1 MRYYTRQ
8 FRASAMVVLLTLIA
22 IRGPAVAG
30 PLDDAEVAYGR
41 NDYATALPLLRLLA
55 DQGNATAQ
63 YRLGHLYN
71 DGTGVTQ
78 DYVQA
83 LRWYRLAAD
92 QGIAA
97 AQFGLG
103 TMYENGQSVPQNF
116 VLVHM
121 WFNLSASQGDKAA
134 ALNRDE
140 LEISMNP
147 VQITLAQKLAREWKP
162 NSKR

>member
-1 MRYYTRQ
+1 MRYYTRLS
-8 FRASAMVVLLTLIA
+8 RALAMVVLLTLPA
-22 IRGPAVAG
+22 ISGPAVAG
-30 PLDDAEVAYGR
+30 PTDDAEAAYDR
-41 NDYATALPLLRLLA
+41 SDYATALPLLRLLA

-63 YRLGHLYN
+63 YRLGHLYD

-103 TMYENGQSVPQNF
+103 TIYENGQSVPRTSS
-116 VLVHM
+116 LHTCGSTY
-121 WFNLSASQGDKAA
+121 L
-134 ALNRDE
+134 
-140 LEISMNP
+140 
-147 VQITLAQKLAREWKP
+147 LARVTRRRRSIGM
-162 NSKR
+162 N

>member
-1 MRYYTRQ
+1 MRYYTRLS
-8 FRASAMVVLLTLIA
+8 RALAMVVLLTLPA
-22 IRGPAVAG
+22 ISGPAVAG
-30 PLDDAEVAYGR
+30 PTDDAEAAYDR
-41 NDYATALPLLRLLA
+41 SDYATALPLLRLLA

-63 YRLGHLYN
+63 YRLGHLY

-103 TMYENGQSVPQNF
+103 TIYENGQSVPQNF
-116 VLVHM
+116 VLAHM
-121 WFNLSASQGDKAA
+121 WFNLSASQGNKAA

-140 LEISMNP
+140 LAISMSP
-147 VQITLAQKLAREWKP
+147 AQITEAQKMAREWKP
-162 NSKR
+162 KSTR

>member
-1 MRYYTRQ
+1 MRYYTRLS
-8 FRASAMVVLLTLIA
+8 RALAMVVLLTLPA
-22 IRGPAVAG
+22 ISGPAVAG
-30 PLDDAEVAYGR
+30 PIDDAEAAYGR
-41 NDYATALPLLRLLA
+41 SDYATALPLLRLLA

-63 YRLGHLYN
+63 YRLGHLYD

-103 TMYENGQSVPQNF
+103 TIYENGQSVPQNF
-116 VLVHM
+116 VLAHM
-121 WFNLSASQGDKAA
+121 WFNLSASQGNKAA

-140 LEISMNP
+140 LAISMSP
-147 VQITLAQKLAREWKP
+147 AQITEAQKMAREWKP
-162 NSKR
+162 KSTR

>member
-97 AQFGLG
+97 AQFELG

-116 VLVHM
+116 VLAHM

>member
-8 FRASAMVVLLTLIA
+8 FRALAMVVLLMLIA

-30 PLDDAEVAYGR
+30 PLDDAEAAYGR
-41 NDYATALPLLRLLA
+41 NDYATALPLLLLLA
-55 DQGNATAQ
+55 DRGNATAQ
-63 YRLGHLYN
+63 YRLGHMYD

-78 DYVQA
+78 DYVAA

-103 TMYENGQSVPQNF
+103 TIYENGQSV
-116 VLVHM
+116 
-121 WFNLSASQGDKAA
+121 
-134 ALNRDE
+134 
-140 LEISMNP
+140 
-147 VQITLAQKLAREWKP
+147 
-162 NSKR
+162 